1 MVILLLEIQTVGCGL
16 LPLPRCLPAGR
27 RARLSGVSLLSGV
40 LLLLTLLGV
49 MHL

>member
-1 MVILLLEIQTVGCGL
+1 MILLLEILAVGCSL
-16 LPLPRCLPAGR
+16 LPLCCLLARR
-27 RARLSGVSLLSGV
+27 RARLSDVGLLSGM

>member
-1 MVILLLEIQTVGCGL
+1 MILLLEISRLGVARF
-16 LPLPRCLPAGR
+16 PYPRCLPAGR
-27 RARLSGVSLLSGV
+27 RARLSDVSLLSGM